1 MKKILIKII
10 SIFVLILLVMLVI
23 HISNDINE
31 EDNFDNNENIL
42 VENKSNFNEN
52 ENKTQAVE
60 ELSTDD
66 EMVQKLYNYIRD
78 INYYEEK
85 IMYQDRK
92 ILLDDLSNQ
101 LKLLTIFDNLDKSES
116 EQEEAFI
123 DEAEQE
129 HVFFSEE
136 VVLEKARKIFGNDV
150 EIVNEDVLPWPG
162 SNIIYK
168 NGRYE
173 CFESDGG
180 GGIPWESSFAVIEK
194 AEKDNNHIYI
204 YDKYVH
210 LVERDDIKDEDGNVI
225 AGYYDIYADS
235 GREKLLAEKVNFSEN
250 GLFEN
255 LDNKEKQME
264 DINNYLENKLTTY
277 KHTFN
282 KSDDGSFYW
291 YSTEPIN

>member
-10 SIFVLILLVMLVI
+10 SIFILILLVMLVI

-31 EDNFDNNENIL
+31 EDNFDNNGNIL
-42 VENKSNFNEN
+42 VENKSNFNKN

-168 NGRYE
+168 NGKYE

-180 GGIPWESSFAVIEK
+180 GGIPWENSFAVIEK
-194 AEKDNNHIYI
+194 AETDNNHIYI
-204 YDKYVH
+204 YDK
-210 LVERDDIKDEDGNVI
+210 
-225 AGYYDIYADS
+225 
-235 GREKLLAEKVNFSEN
+235 
-250 GLFEN
+250 
-255 LDNKEKQME
+255 
-264 DINNYLENKLTTY
+264 
-277 KHTFN
+277 
-282 KSDDGSFYW
+282 
-291 YSTEPIN
+291 